1 MHSHMFHPVH
11 KVLKANNIFSGSR
24 QAIVHKL
31 KVFNTA
37 VTRTAVLPDGAA
49 LCAED
54 VVSVVNL
61 VLGTGHFNWTSDW
74 KEEREKKERAP
85 DPLVNYRLSAS
96 IEELLMFSD

>member
-61 VLGTGHFNWTSDW
+61 VLRTGRKRGRRKNGLQIHWSTIDYQ
-74 KEEREKKERAP
+74 P
-85 DPLVNYRLSAS
+85 AS
-96 IEELLMFSD
+96 KSF